1 MSDPDPT
8 DGDTTGGDT
17 TGGDT
22 TDGTTDEEP
31 VTTDGAS
38 SDGDRADGLVFWGC
52 AVFGL
57 ALATGS
63 VWFFSSRGVWHEAV
77 MRVHPTLSGGGV
89 GASWEAGV
97 TNAVLT
103 FLIDFIHV
111 ADVVMGIFILLLML
125 IHWTAFHRL
134 ATRMRPPAGTETGM
148 ETEAPV
154 ADGGEPKGGD
164 RE

>member
-8 DGDTTGGDT
+8 DGDTS
-17 TGGDT
+17 
-22 TDGTTDEEP
+22 DEEP
-31 VTTDGAS
+31 ATTEASGAS
-38 SDGDRADGLVFWGC
+38 SGGDRADGLVFWAC

-63 VWFFSSRGVWHEAV
+63 VWFFSSQGIWHEAL

-97 TNAVLT
+97 TNTVLT

-134 ATRMRPPAGTETGM
+134 ASRMRPPAGTGM

>member
-1 MSDPDPT
+1 MSDPDTTDDERPADADPVAESTADSEPTESERT
-8 DGDTTGGDT
+8 DGGL
-17 TGGDT
+17 
-22 TDGTTDEEP
+22 TDR
-31 VTTDGAS
+31 V
-38 SDGDRADGLVFWGC
+38 LFYGC

-77 MRVHPTLSGGGV
+77 LRVHPTLSGGGV

-103 FLIDFIHV
+103 FMIDLIHV
-111 ADVVMGIFILLLML
+111 ADVVMGVFILLLML

-134 ATRMRPPAGTETGM
+134 AGRMRPPEGAESRTD
-148 ETEAPV
+148 AAV
-154 ADGGEPKGGD
+154 ADGGEPQGGD